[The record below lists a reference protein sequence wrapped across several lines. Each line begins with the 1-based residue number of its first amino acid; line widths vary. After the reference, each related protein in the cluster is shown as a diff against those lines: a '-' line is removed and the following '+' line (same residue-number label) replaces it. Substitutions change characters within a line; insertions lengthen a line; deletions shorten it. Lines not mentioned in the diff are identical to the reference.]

1 MARAFVFLI
10 IFFQN
15 PNRVQKMFTDGG
27 QISGTYVLALFSQFV
42 LMVAD
47 RLCYLMRKGEWK
59 LLLHFI
65 ESILVAWYVIQLP
78 YLYYSSLQIG
88 YGYPFNVHDQWIMK
102 KINWLYAYLFIIYK
116 AIPFMYEMRML
127 LDWTCSHTTM
137 RFFEWDF
144 AGDAN
149 ATLVNELQFELQIP
163 GSQFVAA
170 GGIITLYIGL
180 VYTLSRLIRSSIIG
194 NKGDIMFGD
203 LPTTNLLTEKVEM
216 LYKVRTV
223 ANLRP
228 QQISDVFRKR
238 LVDDTQL
245 RDPEDDDE
253 SDDDGDDA
261 QTAAGLRKKETRRSA
276 LLLQKVMEL
285 EEEYYQMIIDIYRQP
300 HLLYQHTGPYRHWW
314 GSRTKGV
321 SLCATPLPE
330 LNAPDGD
337 ELNTVPPP
345 IR

>member
-1 MARAFVFLI
+1 
-10 IFFQN
+10 
-15 PNRVQKMFTDGG
+15 MFTEP
-27 QISGTYVLALFSQFV
+27 TAL
-42 LMVAD
+42 
-47 RLCYLMRKGEWK
+47 
-59 LLLHFI
+59 
-65 ESILVAWYVIQLP
+65 
-78 YLYYSSLQIG
+78 
-88 YGYPFNVHDQWIMK
+88 
-102 KINWLYAYLFIIYK
+102 
-116 AIPFMYEMRML
+116 
-127 LDWTCSHTTM
+127 
-137 RFFEWDF
+137 
-144 AGDAN
+144 
-149 ATLVNELQFELQIP
+149 

-245 RDPEDDDE
+245 LDPEDDDE

-261 QTAAGLRKKETRRSA
+261 QTAAGLRKQETRRSA

-337 ELNTVPPP
+337 ELNTVPPRYEWQLDDEP
-345 IR
+345 YDRGGETYQLEQEAVSVLRRRRRQRRRTEASRGEQKQQEQNQDDGGSDLYI